1 MAFTVA
7 DYVAKRLNERVD
19 TLFGVPAAYC
29 SELFDAALA
38 RGMRSVVAASDL
50 EAGYSAD
57 GYARTKGLG
66 AVSVSYGV
74 GTLSMINAIASA
86 YVERS
91 PVVVINGGPTDD
103 DLANLSQH
111 DIAFSHSIG
120 QAATDLNAYKLVT
133 ASAARA
139 AKAAAV
145 PSVVDNAIL
154 TALTKKRPV
163 YVEIS
168 KSEWTKPCP
177 QPGAPLVPTFAP
189 SGHEA
194 ALAVTI
200 VGLIRAAQ
208 SPVILIGE
216 EIQRYGLAAKAAA
229 VIAKLGVSWASSLL
243 AKSTLAEQ
251 GPGWVGVYD
260 PPHSVPTIKTAVE
273 GADLLVT
280 LGCVYPNGYSRLFNN
295 NGAAKIVQIYD
306 GKVRVK
312 GAAMQNAEINA
323 LMAAL
328 VAEAGKK
335 PPKTPPAGVVP
346 VVPPAPT
353 GALTY
358 KQVMERIG
366 VALDNTLLAIPD
378 TLLGVY
384 ASANLPVQGQD
395 GFLISGVWA
404 SIGHS
409 VAAAVGASF
418 GSARRPLVICG
429 DGGFHMTASTLS
441 TMVQAKCAPII
452 VVIDNGIYGYEQF
465 LIEPGYFNNPA
476 KTPRSY
482 CVLNRWDFVKFANGL
497 GFQSAQSVNTAAALD
512 AALAAAKVSN
522 TPALIAAQVD
532 PHDLPANLP

>member
-1 MAFTVA
+1 VAFTVA

-74 GTLSMINAIASA
+74 GTLSMINAIAGA

-91 PVVVINGGPTDD
+91 PVVVINGGPTSG
-103 DLANLSQH
+103 DLANLSQF

-139 AKAAAV
+139 ATAAAV
-145 PSVVDNAIL
+145 PAVVDNAIL
-154 TALTKKRPV
+154 TALTKQRPV
-163 YVEIS
+163 YVEIN
-168 KSEWTKPCP
+168 KSEWMKPCP
-177 QPGAPLVPTFAP
+177 QPGAPLAPTFTP
-189 SGHEA
+189 TGHEA

-229 VIAKLGVSWASSLL
+229 FITNLGVRWASSLL

-251 GPGWVGVYD
+251 GKGWIGVYD
-260 PPHSVPTIKTAVE
+260 PPHSMPAIKTAVE

-280 LGCVYPNGYSRLFNN
+280 LGCVYPNGYSVLFS
-295 NGAAKIVQIYD
+295 NGAGKVVQIHD

-312 GAAMQNAEINA
+312 GATMQNAEINA
-323 LMAAL
+323 LMTAL
-328 VAEAGKK
+328 VTEAGKK
-335 PPKTPPAGVVP
+335 PPKTPPNGAIP
-346 VVPPAPT
+346 VAPPAPT

-358 KQVMERIG
+358 KQVIERIG

-409 VAAAVGASF
+409 VAAAVGAAF
-418 GSARRPLVICG
+418 GSTRRPLVICG
-429 DGGFHMTASTLS
+429 DGGFHMTASALS
-441 TMVQAKCAPII
+441 TMVQAKCNPII

-465 LIEPGYFNNPA
+465 LIEPGYFNNPGA
-476 KTPRSY
+476 TPKPY
-482 CVLNRWDFVKFANGL
+482 VALNRWDFVKFANGL
-497 GFQSAQSVNTAAALD
+497 GIASAQTVNTGAALD
-512 AALAAAKVSN
+512 AALAAAKTSN
-522 TPALIAAQVD
+522 APALIAAQVD
-532 PHDLPANLP
+532 PHNLPANLP